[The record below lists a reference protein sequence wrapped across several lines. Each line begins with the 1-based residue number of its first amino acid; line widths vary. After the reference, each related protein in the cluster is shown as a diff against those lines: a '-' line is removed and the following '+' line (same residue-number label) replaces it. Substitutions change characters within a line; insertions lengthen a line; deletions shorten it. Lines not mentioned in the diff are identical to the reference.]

1 MRSYETN
8 AIDSI
13 KTQSEEYT
21 MGEITKIDDME
32 DHLEGHEVIQNQ
44 ANIIEVTNGI
54 LMDARSELTEKASF
68 SMPIAQLATLG
79 AGVSSLIPALH
90 TVTQTTTVNTQ
101 GLFRLANAGVGDT
114 LKIAQNGN
122 FWGAFKCADG
132 TSKFAQLQSAG
143 PLTATSTATV
153 PIDPATMLM
162 AVALFSIEQKLESIA
177 EMQKQILTFLEV
189 EKESEIE
196 ADVETLVSMISKYK
210 YNWDNEH
217 YLQSNHKMVLDLQRT
232 ARKNMLSYQKQVTEV
247 LNSRQLVVAQMKVKA
262 TLKDLLKKFKYY
274 RLSLYTFSLASL
286 LEIMLSGNFK
296 EEYITGIKEEI
307 EALSMTYRDLYG
319 KCSEYLERLGN
330 SALEANLLKGI
341 GNASNA
347 VGKLIGSIPKI
358 KDGQVDEF
366 LQDSGERLK
375 NNAVGMERN
384 VVKAFAEISN
394 PGTGVFAEKMRDMIL
409 IYNHTAEICFD
420 DKQIYLVA
428 G

>member
-1 MRSYETN
+1 
-8 AIDSI
+8 
-13 KTQSEEYT
+13 
-21 MGEITKIDDME
+21 MGKITRIDDME
-32 DHLEGHEVIQNQ
+32 THPERHGVIPHQ
-44 ANIIEVTNGI
+44 ADVIEVTNDI
-54 LMDARSELTEKASF
+54 LMDARSELAEKVTF

-79 AGVSSLIPALH
+79 AGVSSLIPTLH

-101 GLFRLANAGVGDT
+101 GLFRLVNAGVGDT
-114 LKIAQNGN
+114 LKVAKNGN
-122 FWGAFKCADG
+122 FWGAFKRADG

-162 AVALFSIEQKLESIA
+162 AIALFSIEQKLDSIA

-247 LNSRQLVVAQMKVKA
+247 LNSRQLVVAQMKVKS

-307 EALSMTYRDLYG
+307 ESLSMTYRDLYG

-341 GNASNA
+341 GSASNA
-347 VGKLIGSIPKI
+347 VGRLIGSIPKI

-384 VVKAFAEISN
+384 VVKAFAEIRN
-394 PGTGVFAEKMRDMIL
+394 PGTGVFTEKMRDMIL

>member
-1 MRSYETN
+1 
-8 AIDSI
+8 
-13 KTQSEEYT
+13 
-21 MGEITKIDDME
+21 MGKITRIDDME
-32 DHLEGHEVIQNQ
+32 THPERHGVIPHQ
-44 ANIIEVTNGI
+44 ADVIEVTNDI
-54 LMDARSELTEKASF
+54 LMDARSELAEKVTF

-79 AGVSSLIPALH
+79 AGVSSLIPTLH
-90 TVTQTTTVNTQ
+90 TVTQTTTVNAQ
-101 GLFRLANAGVGDT
+101 GLYRLANAGVGDA
-114 LKIAQNGN
+114 LKVARNGN

-162 AVALFSIEQKLESIA
+162 AIALFSIEQKLDSIA

-247 LNSRQLVVAQMKVKA
+247 LNSRQLVVAQMKVKS

-307 EALSMTYRDLYG
+307 ESLSMTYRDLYG
-319 KCSEYLERLGN
+319 KCSEHLERLGN

-366 LQDSGERLK
+366 LQDSGERMK

-384 VVKAFAEISN
+384 VVKAFAKISN
-394 PGTGVFAEKMRDMIL
+394 PGTGVFTEKMRDMIL

-420 DKQIYLVA
+420 DKQIYLIA

>member
-1 MRSYETN
+1 
-8 AIDSI
+8 
-13 KTQSEEYT
+13 
-21 MGEITKIDDME
+21 MGEITRIDGKE
-32 DHLEGHEVIQNQ
+32 SHPKGQEVIPHQ
-44 ANIIEVTNGI
+44 ADIIEVTNGI
-54 LMDARSELTEKASF
+54 LMDVRSDLPEKVSF

-90 TVTQTTTVNTQ
+90 TVTQTTTVNAQ
-101 GLFRLANAGVGDT
+101 GLYRLANAGVGDA
-114 LKIAQNGN
+114 LKVARNGN

-143 PLTATSTATV
+143 PLTATRTATV

-162 AVALFSIEQKLESIA
+162 AIALFSIEQKLDSIA
-177 EMQKQILTFLEV
+177 EMQKQIFTFLEV

-196 ADVETLVSMISKYK
+196 ADVETLISMISKYK

-232 ARKNMLSYQKQVTEV
+232 ARKNMLSFQKQVTEV
-247 LNSRQLVVAQMKVKA
+247 LNSRQLVVAQMKVKS

-307 EALSMTYRDLYG
+307 ESLSMTYRDLYG

-394 PGTGVFAEKMRDMIL
+394 PGTGVFTEKMRDMIL

>member
-1 MRSYETN
+1 
-8 AIDSI
+8 
-13 KTQSEEYT
+13 
-21 MGEITKIDDME
+21 MGEITRIDGTE
-32 DHLEGHEVIQNQ
+32 SPSEGHEVIPHQ
-44 ANIIEVTNGI
+44 ADLIEVTNGI
-54 LMDARSELTEKASF
+54 LMDTRSELPAKALF

-90 TVTQTTTVNTQ
+90 TVTQTTTVNAQ
-101 GLFRLANAGVGDT
+101 GLYYLANAGVGDA
-114 LKIAQNGN
+114 LKVARNGN
-122 FWGAFKCADG
+122 SWGALKCADG
-132 TSKFAQLQSAG
+132 TSKMAQFQSAG

-162 AVALFSIEQKLESIA
+162 AVALFSIEQKLDSIE

-196 ADVETLVSMISKYK
+196 ADVETLVSMISKFK

-247 LNSRQLVVAQMKVKA
+247 LNSKQLVVAQMKVKS

-274 RLSLYTFSLASL
+274 RLSLYTFSLSSL

-307 EALSMTYRDLYG
+307 ESLSMTYRDLYG
-319 KCSEYLERLGN
+319 KCSEYLERMGN

-341 GNASNA
+341 GSASNA
-347 VGKLIGSIPKI
+347 VGRLIGSIPKI

-394 PGTGVFAEKMRDMIL
+394 PGTGVFTEKMRDMIL

-420 DKQIYLVA
+420 DKQIYLIA
-428 G
+428 E

>member
-1 MRSYETN
+1 
-8 AIDSI
+8 
-13 KTQSEEYT
+13 
-21 MGEITKIDDME
+21 MGEITRIDGKE
-32 DHLEGHEVIQNQ
+32 SHPKGQEVIPHQ
-44 ANIIEVTNGI
+44 ADIIEVTNGI
-54 LMDARSELTEKASF
+54 LMDVRSDLPEKVSF

-90 TVTQTTTVNTQ
+90 TVTQTTTVNAQ
-101 GLFRLANAGVGDT
+101 GLYYLANAGVGDA
-114 LKIAQNGN
+114 LKVARNGN

-132 TSKFAQLQSAG
+132 SSKFAQLQSAG
-143 PLTATSTATV
+143 PLTATSTATM

-162 AVALFSIEQKLESIA
+162 AVALFSIEQKLDSIA
-177 EMQKQILTFLEV
+177 EMQKQIFTFLEV

-196 ADVETLVSMISKYK
+196 ADVETLISMISKYK

-232 ARKNMLSYQKQVTEV
+232 ARKNMLSFQKQVTEV
-247 LNSRQLVVAQMKVKA
+247 LNSRQLVVAQMKVKS

-307 EALSMTYRDLYG
+307 ESLSMTYRDLYG

-394 PGTGVFAEKMRDMIL
+394 PGTGVFTEKMRDMIL

>member
-1 MRSYETN
+1 
-8 AIDSI
+8 
-13 KTQSEEYT
+13 
-21 MGEITKIDDME
+21 MGEIVRMDGME
-32 DHLEGHEVIQNQ
+32 NHLEGHGDTPSQ
-44 ANIIEVTNGI
+44 ADIINITNDV
-54 LMDARSELTEKASF
+54 LMDARSDLPEKALF
-68 SMPIAQLATLG
+68 SMPIAQITTLG

-90 TVTQTTTVNTQ
+90 TVTQTTSVNTQ
-101 GLFRLANAGVGDT
+101 GLYRLANAGIGDT
-114 LKIAQNGN
+114 LKVARNGN

-132 TSKFAQLQSAG
+132 TSKFVQLQSAG

-162 AVALFSIEQKLESIA
+162 AVALFSIEQKLDSIA
-177 EMQKQILTFLEV
+177 EMQKKILTFLEG

-196 ADVETLVSMISKYK
+196 ADVETLISMISKYK
-210 YNWDNEH
+210 YNWDNKQ

-232 ARKNMLSYQKQVTEV
+232 ARKNMLSYQRQVVEA
-247 LNSRQLVVAQMKVKA
+247 LNSKQLVVAQMKVKS

-319 KCSEYLERLGN
+319 ECSKYLERLSS

-341 GNASNA
+341 GNASDA
-347 VGKLIGSIPKI
+347 VGKLIGIIPKI
-358 KDGQVDEF
+358 KDGQADEF
-366 LQDSGERLK
+366 LQDSGARLK
-375 NNAVGMERN
+375 NNAADMERN

-394 PGTGVFAEKMRDMIL
+394 PGTGVFTEKMRDMIL
-409 IYNHTAEICFD
+409 IYNHTSEICFD
-420 DKQIYLVA
+420 NKQIYLVA
-428 G
+428 DENCLPES